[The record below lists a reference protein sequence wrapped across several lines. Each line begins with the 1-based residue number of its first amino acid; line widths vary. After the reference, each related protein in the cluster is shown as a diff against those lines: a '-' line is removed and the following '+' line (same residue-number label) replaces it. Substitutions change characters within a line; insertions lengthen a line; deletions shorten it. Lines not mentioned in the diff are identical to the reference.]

1 MKNLEGNRSMS
12 IWEIIDYMLF
22 PAVIA
27 FALVFIV
34 ATKIG
39 TKTLLPGELA
49 GAVGMLTAF
58 AGFLHWDVA
67 IETRRNARV
76 AKIEALARI
85 AIAEAEHEKALR
97 EKEMRERSEYF
108 WARNF
113 EKVMS
118 YSDDFEEAWL

>member
-1 MKNLEGNRSMS
+1 MKNLESRSIS

-22 PAVIA
+22 PAVLA
-27 FALVFIV
+27 FALVFII

-49 GAVGMLTAF
+49 GAAAMFTAF
-58 AGFLHWDVA
+58 VGFFRWD
-67 IETRRNARV
+67 IYMETLRNAKA
-76 AKIEALARI
+76 AKIEAMAK
-85 AIAEAEHEKALR
+85 AAVAAAEAQKQRQEKAMQ
-97 EKEMRERSEYF
+97 EKAEYF

-118 YSDDFEEAWL
+118 YSDDFEEVWL